1 VTADSTEQASRR
13 PVTAEDRAAVNPF
26 AALVGLLD
34 RPMASFYLLMSA
46 SGLLLTIGLMMVL
59 SASSI
64 SSYRDNHS
72 AFTIFN
78 NQLTFSVVGLV
89 AFWFA
94 LRLRT
99 RFLRLIAY
107 PLLIV
112 SGGLLLLLM
121 VAPSYGRTVN
131 GATLWIDVGPFV
143 VQPSELAK
151 LGLVFWGADV
161 LVRKRALIGEWK
173 HLLVPLFPVTGVVL
187 ALVGKED
194 LGGMLSLLLIF
205 LTLLWVAGVGWR
217 VLGSLVGLAFGAVL
231 LLITTASHRMDRI
244 TSFTDPFADPQDT
257 GFQAV
262 QGLYA
267 LSTGGWWGLG
277 LGASRAKWGS
287 LPEAHNDFIFAVV
300 GEELG
305 VIGCLLVISLF
316 CLLAYT
322 GLRIARRVT
331 DPFARLVAAACT
343 VWLAGQAFINMGGVV
358 GLVPITGVT
367 LPLISAGGSS
377 LVITLFVLGV
387 LASFARAEPEAAQA
401 LHARGRSKWAKILGV
416 PLPPRPR
423 PARAPRSR
431 VGSGARV
438 PRPRPR
444 PADHAG
450 DAS

>member
-1 VTADSTEQASRR
+1 MTADSTDQASRR

-26 AALVGLLD
+26 AALAGLLD
-34 RPMASFYLLMSA
+34 RPMASFYLLVSA

-64 SSYRDNHS
+64 SSYQDNHS

-78 NQLTFSVVGLV
+78 NQVTYSVIGLV

-94 LRLRT
+94 LRLGS
-99 RFLRLIAY
+99 RFLRLAAY
-107 PLLIV
+107 PLLVV

-131 GATLWIDVGPFV
+131 GATLWIDIGPVV
-143 VQPSELAK
+143 VQPSEPVKLA
-151 LGLVFWGADV
+151 LVLWGADV
-161 LVRKRALIGEWK
+161 LVRKRALIGQWK
-173 HLLVPLFPVTGVVL
+173 HLLIPLFPVTGVIL

-217 VLGSLVGLAFGAVL
+217 VLGSLLAAALGSVL

-244 TSFTDPFADPQDT
+244 TSFTDPFADPQNT

-277 LGASRAKWGS
+277 LGASRTKWGS

-343 VWLAGQAFINMGGVV
+343 VWLAGQAFIHMGGVV

-377 LVITLFVLGV
+377 LVLTLFVLGV
-387 LASFARAEPEAAQA
+387 LASFARMEPDAVEA
-401 LHARGRSKWAKILGV
+401 LHARGRTKWAKVLGI
-416 PLPPRPR
+416 PLPPRAR
-423 PARAPRSR
+423 PARPPRNKD
-431 VGSGARV
+431 GSGPGV
-438 PRPRPR
+438 PRQR
-444 PADHAG
+444 PARPTG